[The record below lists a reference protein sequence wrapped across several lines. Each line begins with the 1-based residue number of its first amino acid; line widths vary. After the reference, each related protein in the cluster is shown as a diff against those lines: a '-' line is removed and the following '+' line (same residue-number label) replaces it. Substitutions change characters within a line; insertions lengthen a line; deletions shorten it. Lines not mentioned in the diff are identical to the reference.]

1 MGVEERDAAAERES
15 AERADPKRMH
25 PVACS
30 KHLILLLMISV
41 WLLIPPVELDHI
53 QSPSPS
59 SSSSSSSSS
68 SVSRNDPEVSAGAI
82 PHHGRCE
89 KITISLC
96 KDIRYNETIFPNLLQ
111 HQKQDEAALEVHP
124 FGPLVKV
131 QCSPDLQFFLCSVY
145 APVCTILEKAIP
157 PCRSLCLSAKHDC
170 EVVMNKFGYRW
181 PEQLDCNKWPDAG
194 TTEMCV
200 GDHDSHPE
208 TTTSFSSMVRGAA
221 ASGRKSKTNISRD
234 LGFRCP
240 LQFQTPLG
248 LDYRL
253 LIRGQENDNCGA
265 PCDGVFFDKE
275 QRRVIRIW
283 NGIWS
288 TLCVVSTLFTLL
300 TFLIDR
306 HRFKYPER
314 PIIFLSLCYLGI
326 GLVYLVGSFMGDR
339 IACNKPFPVP
349 PIANEQRSVLTNVEM
364 VETVTQGNKKEVCTF
379 LFMSLYFCTIANSIW
394 WVILTFTWFLAAGL
408 KWGNEAIE
416 SNSHYFHL
424 VGWAVPAILT
434 ITVLALGKIEG
445 DVLSGVCYAGFW
457 NQDAIHSF
465 VSIPILLCLM
475 LGSLFLV
482 LGLISL
488 FQIRT
493 LMKREGSKTEK
504 LEKLILRIGCFSA
517 LYILPTVVLLSVY
530 HMEYTSLDSWI
541 TSWLSDVCMKRQYG
555 IPCPPDS
562 TDRIHSKPPFT
573 MFLIKYLATVMA
585 GITSGFWVASEKTL
599 QSWTDFY
606 RRIYWRICC
615 MRVQEEYV

>member
-1 MGVEERDAAAERES
+1 MSSFSRRNSGVITSVLWMVSLLPA
-15 AERADPKRMH
+15 MFC
-25 PVACS
+25 VA
-30 KHLILLLMISV
+30 
-41 WLLIPPVELDHI
+41 
-53 QSPSPS
+53 
-59 SSSSSSSSS
+59 
-68 SVSRNDPEVSAGAI
+68 AGADS
-82 PHHGRCE
+82 RKCE
-89 KITISLC
+89 EINISMC
-96 KDIRYNETIFPNLLQ
+96 RGIGYNSTAMPNVFQ
-111 HQKQDEAALEVHP
+111 HDSQEEAGLEVHQ
-124 FGPLVKV
+124 FWPLVEI
-131 QCSPDLQFFLCSVY
+131 QCSEDLRFFLCSMYTPICIDDYPKALPACSSVCFRAKTGC
-145 APVCTILEKAIP
+145 APIMSQYGFSWP
-157 PCRSLCLSAKHDC
+157 DRMNC
-170 EVVMNKFGYRW
+170 EELPKFGDPNDLCMDSKNGEAPSQPSSKLLERYS
-181 PEQLDCNKWPDAG
+181 PVVPLVTNKSP
-194 TTEMCV
+194 V
-200 GDHDSHPE
+200 VPLV
-208 TTTSFSSMVRGAA
+208 TTTTNKTPSYA
-221 ASGRKSKTNISRD
+221 KTNISRD

-240 LQFQTPLG
+240 QQFQTPLG

-253 LIRGQENDNCGA
+253 IIHGQENDNCGA

-306 HRFKYPER
+306 HRFQYPER

-349 PIANEQRSVLTNVEM
+349 PIANEQRSVLSNVEM
-364 VETVTQGNKKEVCTF
+364 VETATQGNKKEVCTF

-416 SNSHYFHL
+416 TNCHYFHL

-493 LMKREGSKTEK
+493 LMKREGTKTNK

-530 HMEYTSLDSWI
+530 HMENTSLDSWI

-555 IPCPPDS
+555 IPCPSDS
-562 TDRIHSKPPFT
+562 TDRMHSKPPFT

-599 QSWTDFY
+599 QSWTNFY
-606 RRIYWRICC
+606 RRICWRICC
-615 MRVQEEYV
+615 MRVQEECV